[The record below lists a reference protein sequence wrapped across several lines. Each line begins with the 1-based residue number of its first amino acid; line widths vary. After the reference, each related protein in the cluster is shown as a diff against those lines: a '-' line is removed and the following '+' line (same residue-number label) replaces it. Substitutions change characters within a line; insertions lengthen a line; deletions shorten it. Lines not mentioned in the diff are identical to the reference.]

1 MPPAYLLCDLDE
13 TLYPS
18 SCGLMQAVS
27 ARMSLFVAQYLKVGE
42 EEAGRIR
49 RRLRLA
55 YGTTLTGLMREY
67 GLQVAEQYLAF
78 THDVPVESFL
88 SEDPQLAE
96 ALSSIPLAKSV
107 LTNSPL
113 EHAERVL
120 RRLGVRPLF
129 ERIFDLRFNGYT
141 GKPDAGVYV
150 RALAEVGREAAEV
163 LLVDNHLDYLA
174 PFRAMGG
181 QVLLIDERGEAALQA
196 QAASQA
202 AGQAAGQDLRE
213 LLSGVPRLRDIK
225 ELPRY
230 LASRSAA
237 RS

>member
-27 ARMSLFVAQYLKVGE
+27 ARMSAFVAEYLGVGR
-42 EEAGRIR
+42 EEAARIR
-49 RRLRLA
+49 SRLRVV
-55 YGTTLTGLMREY
+55 YGTTLTGLMREH

-78 THDVPVESFL
+78 THDVPVGDFL
-88 SEDPQLAE
+88 AEDPRLAE
-96 ALSSIPLAKSV
+96 ALASIPLPKSV

-120 RRLGVRPLF
+120 NRLGIRGQF
-129 ERIFDLRFNGYT
+129 ERVFDLRFNGFT
-141 GKPDAGVYV
+141 GKPDPAVYSQALGV
-150 RALAEVGREAAEV
+150 LGRRAAEV

-181 QVLLIDERGEAALQA
+181 QVLLIDEGGDGSA
-196 QAASQA
+196 Q
-202 AGQAAGQDLRE
+202 D
-213 LLSGVPRLRDIK
+213 GVPTLGDIK
-225 ELPRY
+225 ELPTY
-230 LASRSAA
+230 LAALEAASRDAG
-237 RS
+237 

>member
-1 MPPAYLLCDLDE
+1 MPPGYLLCDLDE

-27 ARMSLFVAQYLKVGE
+27 VRMTAFVAEYLRVGE

-49 RRLRLA
+49 RRLRVG

-67 GLQVAEQYLAF
+67 GLQVAEQYLAY
-78 THDVPVESFL
+78 THDVPVETFI
-88 SEDPQLAE
+88 SEDPRLAA
-96 ALSSIPLAKSV
+96 ALSSIPLPKSV

-120 RRLGVRPLF
+120 KRLGVRTLF

-141 GKPDAGVYV
+141 GKPEPGVYV
-150 RALAEVGREAAEV
+150 RALSELGRGAAEV

-181 QVLLIDERGEAALQA
+181 QVLLIDENGDSADHE
-196 QAASQA
+196 
-202 AGQAAGQDLRE
+202 E
-213 LLSGVPRLRDIK
+213 VPRLRDIK
-225 ELPRY
+225 QLPSY
-230 LASRSAA
+230 LASLT
-237 RS
+237 

>member
-27 ARMSLFVAQYLKVGE
+27 ARMSAFVAEYLRVDR
-42 EEAGRIR
+42 EEAARIR
-49 RRLRLA
+49 TRLRVT

-67 GLQVAEQYLAF
+67 GLQVAEQYRAY
-78 THDVPVESFL
+78 THDVPVADFLADDPRL
-88 SEDPQLAE
+88 SEALA
-96 ALSSIPLAKSV
+96 SIPQPKSV

-120 RRLGVRPLF
+120 KRLGIRGRF
-129 ERIFDLRFNGYT
+129 ERVFDLRFNGFI
-141 GKPDAGVYV
+141 GKPDPAVYN
-150 RALAEVGREAAEV
+150 RALGVLDRRAAEV

-181 QVLLIDERGEAALQA
+181 HVLLIDEGGDGAAL
-196 QAASQA
+196 
-202 AGQAAGQDLRE
+202 D
-213 LLSGVPRLRDIK
+213 GVPTLGDIK
-225 ELPRY
+225 ELPAY
-230 LASRSAA
+230 LAA
-237 RS
+237 RSEASRGAG

>member
-27 ARMSLFVAQYLKVGE
+27 TRMTAFVAEYLGVGDG
-42 EEAGRIR
+42 EAARIR
-49 RRLRLA
+49 RRLRVV
-55 YGTTLTGLMREY
+55 YGTTLTGLMREH
-67 GLQVAEQYLAF
+67 GLEVAEQYLAY
-78 THDVPVESFL
+78 THDVPVEAFL
-88 SEDPQLAE
+88 SADPRLAA
-96 ALSSIPLAKSV
+96 ALSSIPLPKSV

-120 RRLGVRPLF
+120 QRLGVRPLF

-141 GKPDAGVYV
+141 GKPEPGVYA
-150 RALAEVGREAAEV
+150 RALGELGRSAAEV

-181 QVLLIDERGEAALQA
+181 QVLLIDENGD
-196 QAASQA
+196 S
-202 AGQAAGQDLRE
+202 AGHE
-213 LLSGVPRLRDIK
+213 EVPRLHDIK
-225 ELPRY
+225 ELPSY
-230 LASRSAA
+230 LGSLS
-237 RS
+237 